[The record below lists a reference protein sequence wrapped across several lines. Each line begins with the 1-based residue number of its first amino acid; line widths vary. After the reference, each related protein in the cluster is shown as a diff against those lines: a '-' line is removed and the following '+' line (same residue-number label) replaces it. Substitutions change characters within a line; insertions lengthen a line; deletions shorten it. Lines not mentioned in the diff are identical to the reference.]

1 MSWVKHLLPAPIY
14 TVLCALCAL
23 CGEICE
29 ELRHEQIYG

>member
-14 TVLCALCAL
+14 SVLCAL